1 MPRRAKNLL
10 LDEKVADQAEEL
22 CLELGTSMS
31 RLIED
36 FLGSLPQYYK
46 GDLTSPI
53 VRRLYGAA
61 NFAPLKSDDY
71 RDALYGRG
79 PRKRAGLDD

>member
-1 MPRRAKNLL
+1 MNAR
-10 LDEKVADQAEEL
+10 VAERLA
-22 CLELGTSMS
+22 GRK

-36 FLGSLPQYYK
+36 FLGALPEFFK
-46 GDLTSPI
+46 SRELTSPF

-61 NFAPLKSDDY
+61 KYAPLKSDDY